1 MKTAERVELF
11 VKGAII
17 GHLVGDTLGYCW
29 SDKQGIP
36 DELEMTETSINKI
49 GEYTSLGAFSLATM
63 ATIND
68 CGELDL
74 DDLLEKFYDVYIA
87 GYLTSTT
94 ECYDVGAVTSAALNR
109 YSNGFPPDRCGVSNV
124 SDADS
129 LGRMLPVA
137 LFHCTD
143 PIETIVKKA
152 HLVCT
157 LTHALIS
164 DQVICAVY
172 CLIVRNIILQKTEK
186 VFELL
191 EHYYIEQSM
200 SDHTRYLSN
209 MKIWGS
215 NGTIEEK
222 DITAALKCF
231 WISWNSFSKNE
242 NDYFFTILNS
252 IKFGDDKNA
261 VGAISGSLGALNNG
275 LNNIPSKYLRTLQ
288 LTSEVM
294 EIITKFVN
302 TVVYR
307 IVE

>member
-1 MKTAERVELF
+1 
-11 VKGAII
+11 
-17 GHLVGDTLGYCW
+17 
-29 SDKQGIP
+29 
-36 DELEMTETSINKI
+36 
-49 GEYTSLGAFSLATM
+49 
-63 ATIND
+63 
-68 CGELDL
+68 
-74 DDLLEKFYDVYIA
+74 
-87 GYLTSTT
+87 
-94 ECYDVGAVTSAALNR
+94 
-109 YSNGFPPDRCGVSNV
+109 
-124 SDADS
+124 
-129 LGRMLPVA
+129 
-137 LFHCTD
+137 
-143 PIETIVKKA
+143 
-152 HLVCT
+152 
-157 LTHALIS
+157 
-164 DQVICAVY
+164 
-172 CLIVRNIILQKTEK
+172 
-186 VFELL
+186 
-191 EHYYIEQSM
+191 
-200 SDHTRYLSN
+200 